1 MKLHLFVV
9 MAVVISLP
17 VYAQSTASIPTSSQ
31 TPVFAKAQEA
41 EIGIVFA
48 GDSKNDEYRFNV
60 DGIFG
65 ETYKDSRPINDYFG
79 LGTGD
84 TATLKKRVKE
94 IKLFVKSP
102 PFGNKAAH
110 LVIPE
115 GFDRFLILTRDR
127 TLKNGQFFV
136 AKWSD
141 KLPSEDTNP
150 YDQWFSRDSAIHKL
164 PAPVV
169 TIKFGGREFTADG
182 LRPANYNADSFLTFS
197 TQLLNPSALSNL
209 QLEYEALEVKF
220 LHHNTS
226 LVRRL
231 RSKGKLATLLFWP
244 AGFRMEEGS
253 LIVINMAYSYK
264 QNGKVVDSGLVSRS
278 VKF

>member
-1 MKLHLFVV
+1 MKLLLSIV
-9 MAVVISLP
+9 MAMVMSLP
-17 VYAQSTASIPTSSQ
+17 VCAQSTAPIPPSSE
-31 TPVFAKAQEA
+31 TKATEKVQEV
-41 EIGIVFA
+41 ETGIVFA

-65 ETYKDSRPINDYFG
+65 ETYKGSRPINDCFG

-84 TATLKKRVKE
+84 TATLKRRIKE

-102 PFGNKAAH
+102 PFGSKAAH

-127 TLKNGQFFV
+127 TLKDGQFFV

-141 KLPSEDTNP
+141 KLPNEEGNP

-164 PAPVV
+164 PIPIVS
-169 TIKFGGREFTADG
+169 IEFGRGFTAEA
-182 LRPANYNADSFLTFS
+182 LKAANYNSNSFLTFS
-197 TQLLNPSALSNL
+197 TRLLNPPPLSSL

-220 LHHNTS
+220 LHHNNS

-231 RSKGKLATLLFWP
+231 RSKGKIFTLLFWP
-244 AGFRMEEGS
+244 AGFRMKEGS

-264 QNGKVVDSGLVSRS
+264 QNGKVVDSGLISRS